1 MGDIHMTY
9 IDFVT
14 VKEQVPIDQ
23 AIERLGLSLKERN
36 GQWRGPCPACQSGG
50 ERALVVTPAKRAFY
64 CFGGRVG
71 GDVIAFV
78 AHIRDC
84 SMKEAAE
91 FLAEGNSTSTSTVPR
106 NSTSSGTVPEER
118 SKEDVRSLR
127 PLTYLQPAHE
137 AVLQLGLAEETC
149 ASFGAG
155 YAPKGIM
162 RGRLAI
168 PIHDWNGNLVAYCG
182 RTVMQDSP
190 TLIFPN
196 GFRPEEHIFNANRSG
211 EGELVLMRDPLD
223 VLLATQNGINNAV
236 CFLTETVTPHQLQIL
251 AAFMDNSGIEVIELH

>member
-1 MGDIHMTY
+1 MAY
-9 IDFVT
+9 VDFAT
-14 VKEQVPIDQ
+14 VKEQVPVEQ
-23 AIERLGLSLKERN
+23 AIERLGLSLKQRN
-36 GQWRGPCPACQSGG
+36 GQWRGPCPTCQSGG

-64 CFGGRVG
+64 CFGARVG

-84 SMKEAAE
+84 SMKDAAE
-91 FLAEGNSTSTSTVPR
+91 FLSEGNSTSTSAVSR

-118 SKEDVRSLR
+118 SKEGVRNLR
-127 PLTYLQPAHE
+127 PLTYLQPGHE
-137 AVLQLGLAEETC
+137 TVLGMGLEEDTC
-149 ASFGAG
+149 VSFGAG

-182 RTVMQDSP
+182 RTVTRDSP

-196 GFRPEEHIFNANRSG
+196 GFRPEEHIFNANRIG
-211 EGELVLMRDPLD
+211 EGELVLMRDPID
-223 VLLATQNGINNAV
+223 VLLATQNGIDNAV

-251 AAFMDNSGIEVIELH
+251 AAFMDSSGIEAIELH

>member
-1 MGDIHMTY
+1 MAY
-9 IDFVT
+9 VDFAT
-14 VKEQVPIDQ
+14 VKEQVPIEQ
-23 AIERLGLSLKERN
+23 AIERLGLSLKQRN
-36 GQWRGPCPACQSGG
+36 GQWRGPCPTCQSGG

-84 SMKEAAE
+84 SMKDAAE
-91 FLAEGNSTSTSTVPR
+91 FLAEGNSTSTNTSIASR

-118 SKEDVRSLR
+118 SKEGVRNLR
-127 PLTYLQPAHE
+127 PLTYLQPGHE
-137 AVLQLGLAEETC
+137 AVLEMGLEEDTC
-149 ASFGAG
+149 VSFGAG

-182 RTVMQDSP
+182 RTVTQDSP

-196 GFRPEEHIFNANRSG
+196 GFRPEEHIFNANRIG

-223 VLLATQNGINNAV
+223 VLLATQNGIDNAV

-251 AAFMDNSGIEVIELH
+251 AAFMDSSGIEAIELH

>member
-1 MGDIHMTY
+1 MAY
-9 IDFVT
+9 IDFAT
-14 VKEQVPIDQ
+14 VKEQVPIEQ

-64 CFGGRVG
+64 CFGGRIG

-84 SMKEAAE
+84 SMKEAAA

-106 NSTSSGTVPEER
+106 KSTSSGTVPEER
-118 SKEDVRSLR
+118 SKEDIRSLR
-127 PLTYLQPAHE
+127 PLTYLQPGHE
-137 AVLQLGLAEETC
+137 AALELGLEEDTC
-149 ASFGAG
+149 VSFGAG

-168 PIHDWNGNLVAYCG
+168 PIHDWIGNLVAYCG

-196 GFRPEEHIFNANRSG
+196 GFRPEEHIFNANRIG

-223 VLLATQNGINNAV
+223 VLIATQNGIDNAV

-251 AAFMDNSGIEVIELH
+251 AAFMDSLRIEAIELH

>member
-1 MGDIHMTY
+1 MAY
-9 IDFVT
+9 VDFAT
-14 VKEQVPIDQ
+14 VKEQVPIEQ
-23 AIERLGLSLKERN
+23 AIERLGLSLKQRN

-71 GDVIAFV
+71 GDVIAFA
-78 AHIRDC
+78 AHVREC
-84 SMKEAAE
+84 SMKAAAE
-91 FLAEGNSTSTSTVPR
+91 FLSEGNSTNANTSTVSR
-106 NSTSSGTVPEER
+106 NSTRSETVPEER
-118 SKEDVRSLR
+118 SKEDVRNLR
-127 PLTYLQPAHE
+127 PLTYLQPGHE
-137 AVLQLGLAEETC
+137 TVLELGLEEDTC
-149 ASFGAG
+149 LSFGAG

-182 RTVMQDSP
+182 HTLGNDSP

-196 GFRPEEHIFNANRSG
+196 GFRPEEHIFNANRIG

-223 VLLATQNGINNAV
+223 VLLATQNGIDNAV

-251 AAFMDNSGIEVIELH
+251 AAFMDSSGIETLELH